1 MIKKYK
7 TVQNIFRFN
16 RFIKYGFLLT
26 ALQITSGFLG
36 YIYQILVGRML
47 SPSEFALFSAVMALF
62 MFCSAPMAAFSMVMV
77 RKVSTLRAYERIE
90 NIHSMYWRLKK
101 YLLGLT
107 TALLIIFLCG
117 NQFLTTYLRAPD
129 KSTAIYFSFI
139 VVLSLFSSINLSFY
153 QGLQKFLSLGLL
165 GITTVVLKILISLLL
180 INIGMGISGAL
191 FGVMISILLVYV
203 VGMIPF
209 ARVYQKLQH
218 KSYSKINIKSLTES
232 FPILLATISLT
243 AMTQLDMVLVNWF
256 FNPEEAGLYAAAS
269 VLGKAV
275 LYLPGGLVVA
285 LFPIVAERHAKGGK
299 SLSLFLQ
306 ASIVTLCSCGL
317 IAFIYW
323 LFGEEIIQF
332 LYGESYIGAGK
343 ILSWYGFAILPISIV
358 IVAEQFLIAKGKVLF
373 AWLFLGIVPFQFLAI
388 YNWHSELWMIL
399 AVMCVFGLILVLI
412 GFWLIFRDFNNNKII

>member
-1 MIKKYK
+1 MINKYK
-7 TVQNIFRFN
+7 TIQNIFSFN

-26 ALQITSGFLG
+26 AVQITSGFLG
-36 YIYQILVGRML
+36 YIYQILVGRLL

-62 MFCSAPMAAFSMVMV
+62 MFCSAPMAAFSMVIV
-77 RKVSTLRAYERIE
+77 RKVSALRAYERLE

-107 TALLIIFLCG
+107 TTLLIIFLCG

-165 GITTVVLKILISLLL
+165 GITTIVLKILISLLL

-191 FGVMISILLVYV
+191 LGVMISILLVYV
-203 VGMIPF
+203 VGMTPF
-209 ARVYQKLQH
+209 ARGYQKLQH
-218 KSYSKINIKSLTES
+218 KSYSKINIKSLIES

-243 AMTQLDMVLVNWF
+243 AMTQLDVVLVNWF
-256 FNPEEAGLYAAAS
+256 FNPNEAGLYAAAS

-285 LFPIVAERHAKGGK
+285 LFPMVAERHATGAK

-343 ILSWYGFAILPISIV
+343 ILSWYGFAILPMSIV

-388 YNWHSELWMIL
+388 YKWHSELWMIL

-412 GFWLIFRDFNNNKII
+412 GFWLIFRGFNKNKLI